1 MREVQVLWKRSLF
14 DGGPIESL
22 FKIIR
27 NLHLLG
33 YAERGESYLDLIIQ
47 GSFQSGKGPVD
58 LDGSIPGLSVLEV
71 ISAPGTG
78 YEKETVLK
86 IRLEASI
93 SPVVAV
99 QLKVPS
105 ASMLPE
111 TGLDP
116 SGISYAVR
124 GPAKSVKPV
133 IDLLRMVK
141 TPSKIS
147 AKSVGTETIISDGVV
162 SPEQVR
168 VIKAAFDHGWYER
181 PRALTMSELANKI
194 NLSRSTVAEHLAKVE
209 SALIEILLDTSSVA
223 IVTNQN
229 NEQPIEK
236 AWGMVHPSDFPLI
249 HANVKQAEKTGEP
262 YVVTARFSRP
272 DGSYFLARVNGK
284 PEFDK
289 GGKLIR
295 TIGTFE
301 DLTGHKEMEKVLNL
315 SVNITNSHNEIGGP
329 TTSGSWEWNIVNGEV
344 TWSKPLFQLY
354 GCTDPEFEPS
364 LEGFVAL
371 LHPDER
377 DYVHNTLGEAIAT
390 LSPLDFTHR
399 IIRPDN
405 NETRTMRCIGG
416 IMTDGNGNPERVIGM
431 ATDVTEIAEAEK
443 AFQETIRSV
452 QKSNIGT
459 YAVDEVNRMITV
471 DNRLLEILGI

>member
-1 MREVQVLWKRSLF
+1 MREVQVFWKRSVF
-14 DGGPIESL
+14 DRTPIEPL

-33 YAERGESYLDLIIQ
+33 YAERGETYLDLIIQ
-47 GSFQSGKGPVD
+47 GSFQSDKSPSD

-71 ISAPGTG
+71 ISAPSTG

-86 IRLEASI
+86 IRLEDTI

-111 TGLDP
+111 TGIGP

-181 PRALTMSELANKI
+181 PRALTMSELASKI

-223 IVTNQN
+223 IVTNKN
-229 NEQPIEK
+229 NEQPIDK
-236 AWGMVHPSDFPLI
+236 AWGMVHPADFPLI
-249 HANVKQAEKTGEP
+249 RANVKKAEKTGEP
-262 YVVTARFSRP
+262 YVVTARFARP

-284 PEFDK
+284 PEFDEE
-289 GGKLIR
+289 GTLVR

-315 SVNITNSHNEIGGP
+315 SVNITNSRNEVGDK

-354 GCTDPEFEPS
+354 GCTDPIFEPS
-364 LEGFVAL
+364 LENFVAL

-399 IIRPDN
+399 IIRPDD

-416 IMTDGNGNPERVIGM
+416 IMTDRSGNPERVIGM

-443 AFQETIRSV
+443 SFQETIRSV

-459 YAVDEVNRMITV
+459 YVVDEVNRMITV